1 MKAREMDSA
10 RRDFLKL
17 AAGVSSGAVLG
28 VFGQT
33 APAADADA
41 PSLPKRPLG
50 KTGMRI
56 TTLAFGGGS
65 QFLKNKDGKWEPLLE
80 KAIAIGINYFDT
92 HENYGTEE
100 RFGEILPA
108 HRDKL
113 YIATKFDPR
122 DEKGMMASF
131 EQSLKRMK
139 IDYVDVLMI
148 HDLSGKDDVET
159 LEKTVWKR
167 MQRLKEEGAARFIGF
182 SSMRSSDKS
191 KEFIEKLAPDVALL
205 ALNPTKYRSY
215 AEKVLAPAQRRGTG
229 VLAMKVMRGIV
240 GVNGNTPSDL
250 LGYALSQNGVA
261 SAIVGHYGADVLQ
274 ENMRVVSKLG
284 SARTMSLRRR
294 RGMEYRCRSLA
305 GPHALCWARPDYH
318 DDARGAAFA

>member
-1 MKAREMDSA
+1 MKANETDPV
-10 RRDFLKL
+10 RRDFLRL
-17 AAGVSSGAVLG
+17 AAGASSATVLAALGRAVPA
-28 VFGQT
+28 V
-33 APAADADA
+33 AADA
-41 PSLPKRPLG
+41 PGLPKRALG

-65 QFLKNKDGKWEPLLE
+65 QFLKNKNGKWEPLLE
-80 KAIAIGINYFDT
+80 KAVAGGVNYFDT
-92 HENYGTEE
+92 HENYGTEG

-139 IDYVDVLMI
+139 TDYVDVLMI
-148 HDLSGKDDVET
+148 HDLSAKDNVET

-167 MQRLKEEGAARFIGF
+167 MQRLKDEGAARFIGF

-191 KEFIEKLAPDVALL
+191 REFIEKLAPDVALV

-215 AEKVLAPAQRRGTG
+215 AEKVLGPARKQGTG

-240 GVNGNTPSDL
+240 GVNGNTPRDL
-250 LGYALSQNGVA
+250 IGYALAQNGVT
-261 SAIVGHYGADVLQ
+261 SAIVGHYGMEVFE
-274 ENMRVVSKLG
+274 ENLKIVRELG
-284 SARTMSLRRR
+284 GGKAMSLQMQRR
-294 RGMEYRCRSLA
+294 MEHRCRSLA
-305 GPHALCWARPDYH
+305 GPRALCWARADYH
-318 DDARGAAFA
+318 DDARGAVYA

>member
-1 MKAREMDSA
+1 MKAHEADPA

-17 AAGVSSGAVLG
+17 SAGVATGT
-28 VFGQT
+28 VFAALGQT
-33 APAADADA
+33 APAAADE
-41 PSLPKRPLG
+41 PGLPKRALG

-65 QFLKNKDGKWEPLLE
+65 QFLKNKDGDWEPLLE
-80 KAIAIGINYFDT
+80 KAIASGINYFDT

-100 RFGEILPA
+100 RFGRILPA
-108 HRDKL
+108 HREKL

-139 IDYVDVLMI
+139 TDYVDVLMI

-167 MQRLKEEGAARFIGF
+167 MQRLKGEGAARFIGF

-191 KEFIEKLAPDVALL
+191 KEFIEKLAPDVALV

-215 AEKVLAPAQRRGTG
+215 AEKVLGPTRKQGTG

-240 GVNGNTPSDL
+240 GVNGNTPRKL
-250 LGYALSQNGVA
+250 IGYALAQDGVA
-261 SAIVGHYGADVLQ
+261 SAIIGHYGMNILEENLQ
-274 ENMRVVSKLG
+274 IVRELG
-284 SARTMSLRRR
+284 SAKAMSQNRQRRI
-294 RGMEYRCRSLA
+294 EHQCRSLA
-305 GPHALCWARPDYH
+305 GPHALCWARTDYH
-318 DDARGAAFA
+318 DDARGTAYA